1 MAFND
6 PLLPKH
12 LSSREPSKSGQCRR
26 HSLLETPPKMSELRI
41 ILMGKDGPENSRVG
55 NTILGRDAF
64 ETESPPSVKQHS
76 ERARGKV
83 QGRYITLIN
92 TPCLFETKLG
102 QEELTWRVE
111 ESVSLCAP
119 GPHVIVLI
127 LEPDSFT
134 QIDRNRAHTVLRY
147 LSEEARKYTMVLTTQ
162 IMETGTSVDAESTVQ
177 MLIAE
182 CSNRYLELSRF
193 SSAEFVKMLEEI
205 VHANEGNLTCEVY
218 KEAPL
223 ATESWHRFED
233 LEDEEAKLETNKH
246 KEAEEHIELKKP
258 TGKISVFSK
267 VKTAVHTTSSAFRKN
282 VCAPKPRL
290 NVMLFGREEETKALI
305 SNLLLDKNPKSHL
318 GQRQVCVKQKAEVS
332 GHLIT
337 LMEMPTLCNTQLS
350 EKEVMQKTRIFVSQ
364 CDPGVHAFLRI
375 IPEGHFTDEDKGEME
390 KIQTVFGSRVNNHMI
405 VVIVQQSNTNMVDEA
420 IEACKQSWG
429 KRHIF
434 FTAKTDVLPLITCC
448 KNLVAENK
456 DSQYTMDMYLDA
468 QVDTQLQYQRE
479 IKHLHQI
486 ITDLKNKDDKQGSSK
501 SPDDT
506 LRIVLLGKTGVGKS
520 ATGNTILGK
529 DAFKED
535 LSDSS
540 VTVLC
545 QKETVEINR
554 RQITVTD
561 TPGLFDT
568 SVSNVEITK
577 EITKCISMA
586 APGPHVFLLVLKVG
600 QRFTQEE
607 KDTVNMIKET
617 FGEKCKMYTM
627 VLFTRGDELKGK
639 TIEQY
644 VDKATPDLKKM
655 LYEFGNRFHVFNN
668 TNKSSYAQVI
678 ALLDKIDSMV
688 AANAGSCYTNEMF
701 ERVEKDLQEE
711 QKRILKER
719 EEEIEIVRKEMKAKY
734 DNDIEAMKRTI
745 EEERQKQE
753 TERKIKEAEFKNRE
767 EKLKHEM
774 EKREQLGRED
784 YRKRR
789 EEDEKSMKEWMA
801 EINREREENKQ
812 QWERQREED
821 QRRRDEEDK
830 ERKRKGE
837 EWKEKQKE
845 EKEKFKRDKE
855 DMKKRENEALTK
867 LQQEFEQKASEEEK
881 RRKDLEEK
889 IKYAEESKRK
899 ELQELQLYQQGKWE
913 WRIQEEAK
921 RKEEQQKS
929 WEKKIAS
936 MEEDWHLQQVRKEKQ
951 YEWQKQK
958 EKEDRDAKEK
968 ERKEKEEQEK
978 KRIENEANEKIRLMK
993 EQLQAQSEREEKER
1007 KEKDEQHRKQME
1019 EQLWVQQEAFRKERE
1034 DEEKMRSE
1042 VEKRNLDFIKERHD
1056 SEMKNLRRQ
1065 TELEAREQ
1073 AEKEFSS
1080 KLDEKVKEAKQKGFR
1095 EGFAKVESERTKPG
1109 RDVDRFVNWICG
1121 SKKHEAKK
1129 DE

>member
-1 MAFND
+1 MPPNPSEGDLDSFSQNTLGDHLTEHVNADYSSENSHTQNATHDHMTQRSPYQRVWNQFVRHNQD
-6 PLLPKH
+6 SLLPKH
-12 LSSREPSKSGQCRR
+12 LSSMEPPKSGQHRR

-41 ILMGKDGPENSRVG
+41 IMMGKDGPHNSRVG
-55 NTILGRDAF
+55 NIILGRDAF
-64 ETESPPSVKQHS
+64 ETEPPPSVQQHS

-92 TPCLFETKLG
+92 TPCLFETNLS

-111 ESVSLCAP
+111 ESVSLCTP

-127 LEPDSFT
+127 LEPDNFT
-134 QIDRNRAHTVLRY
+134 QIDRNRVHTVLRS

-162 IMETGTSVDAESTVQ
+162 IMEIGTSVDSDEECTSQ
-177 MLIAE
+177 RIIAE
-182 CSNRYLELSRF
+182 CSNRYLELSQF
-193 SSAEFVKMLEEI
+193 SSAEFVEMLEEI
-205 VHANEGNLTCEVY
+205 VQENEGNLTCEVY
-218 KEAPL
+218 EEAPL
-223 ATESWHRFED
+223 ATEQNMSWHRTEEM
-233 LEDEEAKLETNKH
+233 EDEEAELETKKH
-246 KEAEEHIELKKP
+246 KEAGEHVELKKP
-258 TGKISVFSK
+258 TGKKSMLSK
-267 VKTAVHTTSSAFRKN
+267 VKTALHTRRKN
-282 VCAPKPRL
+282 FYEPKPRL

-364 CDPGVHAFLRI
+364 CDPGVHAFLLI
-375 IPEGHFTDEDKGEME
+375 IPEGCLTDEDKGEME
-390 KIQTVFGSRVNNHMI
+390 KIQRVFGSRLKNHVI
-405 VVIVQQSNTNMVDEA
+405 VVIVQQSNTSTVDEA
-420 IEACKQSWG
+420 VEACIQSWG
-429 KRHIF
+429 RRHIF
-434 FTAKTDVLPLITCC
+434 FTGKTDMPLLIKCC
-448 KNLVAENK
+448 EKLLAENK
-456 DSQYTMDMYLDA
+456 DSHYTMDMYLDA
-468 QVDTQLQYQRE
+468 QVETQLQYKRE
-479 IKHLHQI
+479 IEHLHQI
-486 ITDLKNKDDKQGSSK
+486 ITDLKNKSDKQGSSK

-520 ATGNTILGK
+520 ATGNTIFGK
-529 DAFKED
+529 DVFMED

-554 RQITVTD
+554 RQITVID

-568 SVSNVEITK
+568 SISNVEITK

-627 VLFTRGDELKGK
+627 VLFTRGDELRGK

-668 TNKSSYAQVI
+668 TNKSSYAQVT

-701 ERVEKDLQEE
+701 ER
-711 QKRILKER
+711 
-719 EEEIEIVRKEMKAKY
+719 
-734 DNDIEAMKRTI
+734 
-745 EEERQKQE
+745 
-753 TERKIKEAEFKNRE
+753 
-767 EKLKHEM
+767 
-774 EKREQLGRED
+774 
-784 YRKRR
+784 
-789 EEDEKSMKEWMA
+789 
-801 EINREREENKQ
+801 
-812 QWERQREED
+812 
-821 QRRRDEEDK
+821 
-830 ERKRKGE
+830 
-837 EWKEKQKE
+837 
-845 EKEKFKRDKE
+845 
-855 DMKKRENEALTK
+855 
-867 LQQEFEQKASEEEK
+867 QEFEQKAAEEEK

-899 ELQELQLYQQGKWE
+899 ELQELQLNQQRKWE

-929 WEKKIAS
+929 WETKIAS

-951 YEWQKQK
+951 HEWQKQK
-958 EKEDRDAKEK
+958 EKENRDAKEK

-993 EQLQAQSEREEKER
+993 EQLQAQREREEKER
-1007 KEKDEQHRKQME
+1007 KEKDEQHRKEME
-1019 EQLWVQQEAFRKERE
+1019 EQLQVQQEAFRKERE

-1042 VEKRNLDFIKERHD
+1042 VEKRNLDFIKETHD
-1056 SEMKNLRRQ
+1056 REMENLRRQ

-1073 AEKEFSS
+1073 AEKEFCG

-1095 EGFAKVESERTKPG
+1095 EGCAKVESERTKPG

-1121 SKKHEAKK
+1121 PKKHEAKK